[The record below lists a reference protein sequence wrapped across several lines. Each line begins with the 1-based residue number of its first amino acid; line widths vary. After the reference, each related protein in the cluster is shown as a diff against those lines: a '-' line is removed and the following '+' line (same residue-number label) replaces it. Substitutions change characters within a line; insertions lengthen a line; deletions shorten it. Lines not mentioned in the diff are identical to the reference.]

1 MAKQIVV
8 VDDDRDILEFMQ
20 LTLEYEGYRVKASPD
35 GGCFRQLQPGDL
47 PDLILLDVQL
57 SGEDGRAICRKL
69 RANELTR
76 RIPIILYSA
85 IDVGNQVRKE
95 GYADDFL
102 PKPFSLDTL
111 IDKVQQHLLS

>member
-20 LTLEYEGYRVKASPD
+20 LTLEYEGYRVKASLD
-35 GGCFRQLQPGDL
+35 GGCFRQLQPGNL

-57 SGEDGRAICRKL
+57 SGEDGRAICRRL
-69 RANELTR
+69 RANDLTK

-85 IDVGNQVRKE
+85 VDVGNQVRKE
-95 GYADDFL
+95 GYADDFIA
-102 PKPFSLDTL
+102 KPFSLDTL
-111 IDKVQQHLLS
+111 INKVQQHLHA